1 MQFLSMDWELFED
14 YRDLKAFV
22 CGLEVVNDSAERG
35 VKMICDFKDI
45 VDNEEQQQY
54 LLQVIEKHRQEINLN
69 GRKQD
74 LGKI

>member
-1 MQFLSMDWELFED
+1 MIGLSSGRHSNYLFREGKFCCLCLFILFIL
-14 YRDLKAFV
+14 YV
-22 CGLEVVNDSAERG
+22 Y
-35 VKMICDFKDI
+35 
-45 VDNEEQQQY
+45 NEEQQQY

>member
-1 MQFLSMDWELFED
+1 MNYLFREGKFCCLCLFILFIL
-14 YRDLKAFV
+14 YV
-22 CGLEVVNDSAERG
+22 Y
-35 VKMICDFKDI
+35 
-45 VDNEEQQQY
+45 NEEQQQY